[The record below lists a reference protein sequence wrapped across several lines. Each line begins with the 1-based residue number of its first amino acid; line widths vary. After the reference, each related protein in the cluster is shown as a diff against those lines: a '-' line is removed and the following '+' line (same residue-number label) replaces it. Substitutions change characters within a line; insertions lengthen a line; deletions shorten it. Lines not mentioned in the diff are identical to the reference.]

1 VREWWAGRRSDDL
14 EVWVDQI
21 PYNETRAFVKRV
33 MLSYEEYRRIYGEKP
48 GEKPGDKPK
57 SGSDS

>member
-1 VREWWAGRRSDDL
+1 
-14 EVWVDQI
+14 
-21 PYNETRAFVKRV
+21 

-48 GEKPGDKPK
+48 GEKPGDKSK

>member
-1 VREWWAGRRSDDL
+1 
-14 EVWVDQI
+14 
-21 PYNETRAFVKRV
+21 VKRV

-48 GEKPGDKPK
+48 GEKPGDKSK